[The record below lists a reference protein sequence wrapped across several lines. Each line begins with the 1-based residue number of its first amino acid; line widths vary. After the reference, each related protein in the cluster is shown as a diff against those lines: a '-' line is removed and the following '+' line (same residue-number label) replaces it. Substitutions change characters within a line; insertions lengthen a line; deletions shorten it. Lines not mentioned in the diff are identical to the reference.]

1 MVRAMKNALPAA
13 AAPAVSDKPERWRI
27 DAGEADVATLVIPA
41 DSFRMRRFEIDCRLV
56 VAALAAGARH
66 GMRVDVD
73 GGLEWTRQAPTENP
87 GATDSM
93 DYHFRRELP
102 AGRPLRIVV
111 KTQVKQAR
119 RLKLVIEAE
128 EG

>member
-1 MVRAMKNALPAA
+1 MKNAPSAAPVAA
-13 AAPAVSDKPERWRI
+13 ASGRPEQWRV
-27 DAGEADVATLVIPA
+27 DAGDADVATLVIPPDA
-41 DSFRMRRFEIDCRLV
+41 QRTRRFEIDCRLV
-56 VAALAAGARH
+56 VAPLAAGAHH

-73 GGLEWTRQAPTENP
+73 GGLEWTRRAPTENP
-87 GATDSM
+87 GHTDSM

-111 KTQVKQAR
+111 KTEARQAR
-119 RLKLVIEAE
+119 RVRLVIEAE

>member
-1 MVRAMKNALPAA
+1 MKK
-13 AAPAVSDKPERWRI
+13 AAPAAPAPADTGKPERWRI
-27 DAGEADVATLVIPA
+27 DAGDADVATLVIPA
-41 DSFRMRRFEIDCRLV
+41 DSLRRRHFEIDCRLV
-56 VAALAAGARH
+56 VTRLADGARH

-73 GGLEWTRQAPTENP
+73 GGLEWTRHAPTENP
-87 GATDSM
+87 GHTDSM

-111 KTQVKQAR
+111 KTEARQAR
-119 RLKLVIEAE
+119 RLRLVIEAE